1 MEQNVFEKG
10 TNGFRRFEYSDLA
23 AATGHFSNSRKL
35 GQGAFGVVYRGFL
48 KRLGREVAVKKIVSK
63 SSEGSSQKNKESNEG
78 HKDFFAEVSTI
89 SEARHKN
96 LVRFYGWCC
105 RGHSWNI
112 LHLMCC
118 CFRTKKNKELFLVYE
133 LVKNGNLYDYLYK
146 SEAEEVL
153 SWQTRYEI
161 AKDIGSGLLYLHH
174 ECNPYILH
182 RDIKPGNVLLDEN
195 FSAKLADF
203 GLSRVANPDNGTVQT
218 TAIGTEGYLDPLCM
232 RDGKVRINRSSDVY
246 SFGIVLLEI
255 VCAGRHRVQ
264 IWDLYRSGGDVVAA
278 ADSRLA
284 IDDNGADERRQM
296 ERVIILGLWCTAS
309 EAQQRPTML
318 QAMDVLERDAQLP
331 DLNLVVNSTLASA
344 ETKMPP
350 VRRPGKDMTE
360 ETALVAGS
368 SSSQLAGYK
377 PTR

>member
-1 MEQNVFEKG
+1 M
-10 TNGFRRFEYSDLA
+10 
-23 AATGHFSNSRKL
+23 
-35 GQGAFGVVYRGFL
+35 
-48 KRLGREVAVKKIVSK
+48 
-63 SSEGSSQKNKESNEG
+63 
-78 HKDFFAEVSTI
+78 
-89 SEARHKN
+89 
-96 LVRFYGWCC
+96 
-105 RGHSWNI
+105 
-112 LHLMCC
+112 
-118 CFRTKKNKELFLVYE
+118 
-133 LVKNGNLYDYLYK
+133 
-146 SEAEEVL
+146 
-153 SWQTRYEI
+153 
-161 AKDIGSGLLYLHH
+161 
-174 ECNPYILH
+174 
-182 RDIKPGNVLLDEN
+182 DEN